1 MRGGGKCLEI
11 WVGSDGFG
19 FGFEFT
25 TKLYGLLNKA
35 SLMLLIKRRKKAL
48 HRLLGLLQG
57 GSKHHL

>member
-1 MRGGGKCLEI
+1 MFGDLG
-11 WVGSDGFG
+11 WVKRVLDLGSN
-19 FGFEFT
+19 
-25 TKLYGLLNKA
+25 LLLNYMVCLTRQ